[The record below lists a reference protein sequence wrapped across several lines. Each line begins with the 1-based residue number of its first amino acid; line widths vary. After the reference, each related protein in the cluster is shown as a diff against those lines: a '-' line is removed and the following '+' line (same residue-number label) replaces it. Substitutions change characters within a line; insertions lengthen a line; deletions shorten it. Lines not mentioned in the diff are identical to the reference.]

1 MKIKFIA
8 YWNSD
13 YNIYSFI
20 NDIWNIDGKYN
31 DIITY
36 GNDYTH
42 LVVLNKS
49 NIPNIDKKNLYGI
62 ILEPN
67 WSPNFDSSLFDR
79 CNKVISY
86 QPDVYKKDNIV
97 FSPLLGTHRLYECQY
112 KGEII
117 HQHET
122 TKKLLEQNFIK
133 TKKLSIIVNYH
144 SEAHSIKNIHN
155 ITRYKERENLVL
167 KLLSSDLD
175 FDMYGQDWGSI
186 GVNDVR
192 YKGFLSNKLNGLKD
206 YEYTISLENS
216 SIRGNITEKIIDPII
231 CRTIPIYNGHES
243 ISEFYPNSYEYL
255 NYDGNEI
262 DTIKKIINQKNKN
275 YDFDG
280 AIYNYINVY
289 NPIKII
295 KELIENE
302 N

>member
-1 MKIKFIA
+1 
-8 YWNSD
+8 
-13 YNIYSFI
+13 
-20 NDIWNIDGKYN
+20 
-31 DIITY
+31 
-36 GNDYTH
+36 
-42 LVVLNKS
+42 
-49 NIPNIDKKNLYGI
+49 
-62 ILEPN
+62 
-67 WSPNFDSSLFDR
+67 
-79 CNKVISY
+79 
-86 QPDVYKKDNIV
+86 
-97 FSPLLGTHRLYECQY
+97 
-112 KGEII
+112 
-117 HQHET
+117 
-122 TKKLLEQNFIK
+122 
-133 TKKLSIIVNYH
+133 
-144 SEAHSIKNIHN
+144 
-155 ITRYKERENLVL
+155 
-167 KLLSSDLD
+167 LD